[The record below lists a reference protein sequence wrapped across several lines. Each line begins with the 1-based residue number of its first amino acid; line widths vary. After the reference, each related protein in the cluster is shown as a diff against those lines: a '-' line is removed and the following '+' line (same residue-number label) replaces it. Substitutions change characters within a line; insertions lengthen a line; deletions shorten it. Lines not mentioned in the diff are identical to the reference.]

1 MLRGRDRMRLGI
13 MGLTVCAAVG
23 VQADGEWTDPRVRTL
38 LMPHRVLWTSANTPS
53 SRVENAE
60 IVLKQ
65 KHGQVPEGLFLA
77 GSGCRTG

>member
-1 MLRGRDRMRLGI
+1 MRLGI